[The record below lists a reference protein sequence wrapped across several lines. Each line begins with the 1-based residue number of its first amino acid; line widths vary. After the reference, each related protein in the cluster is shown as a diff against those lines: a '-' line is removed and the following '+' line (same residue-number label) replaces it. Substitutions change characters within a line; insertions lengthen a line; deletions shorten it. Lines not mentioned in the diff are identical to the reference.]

1 MVVPG
6 IATRERVV
14 RLGVMREGV
23 ALDAVGL
30 VVMLRRELQGRQ
42 QGARHE
48 SHGAGHVWDA
58 VPVPVLVLVG
68 VLWNFE

>member
-6 IATRERVV
+6 IATRGRVV

-58 VPVPVLVLVG
+58 VPVLVLVG